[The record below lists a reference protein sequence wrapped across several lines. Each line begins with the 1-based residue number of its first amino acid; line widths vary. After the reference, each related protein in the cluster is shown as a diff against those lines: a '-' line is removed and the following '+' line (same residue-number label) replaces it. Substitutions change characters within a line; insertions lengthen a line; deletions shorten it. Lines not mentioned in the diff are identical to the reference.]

1 METQNKVDLL
11 LAARESVRG
20 LYNTLLKEKQD
31 KADEQLLAKRNRE
44 LWKDIEVDINS
55 IDEDLQEI
63 ESILEKLECQIWIT
77 F

>member
-20 LYNTLLKEKQD
+20 LFNTLLKEKQD

>member
-31 KADEQLLAKRNRE
+31 KADEQLLAKRNGE

>member
-1 METQNKVDLL
+1 METQNKVELL

-31 KADEQLLAKRNRE
+31 KADEQLLAKRNGE

>member
-20 LYNTLLKEKQD
+20 LFNTLLKEKQD
-31 KADEQLLAKRNRE
+31 KADEQLLAKRNGE